1 MEMKQV
7 YIEQMYRMRMSVY
20 ERLDALK
27 SIIYNYVS
35 ENGGTVEI
43 PDEWEDADR
52 EIEHTCMAVM
62 NATESVVDAY
72 MNATESVVDAY
83 IEGIRTDGTGLVIWG
98 TRSDGDGET
107 GECPFDAILNA
118 VNVADFI
125 QKLEQIR
132 NRKEE

>member
-7 YIEQMYRMRMSVY
+7 Y
-20 ERLDALK
+20 LK
-27 SIIYNYVS
+27 NICKYNASIAEDLIMLKRQIWAYVD
-35 ENGGTVEI
+35 ENGGAVEI
-43 PDEWEDADR
+43 PDEWEDENR

-62 NATESVVDAY
+62 NDI
-72 MNATESVVDAY
+72 ESVVDAY

-98 TRSDGDGET
+98 TRTDGDGET

-125 QKLEQIR
+125 QKLEQIK

>member
-27 SIIYNYVS
+27 SIIHNYVS

-43 PDEWEDADR
+43 PDEWEDEDR
-52 EIEHTCMAVM
+52 EIDHTCMAVM
-62 NATESVVDAY
+62 ND
-72 MNATESVVDAY
+72 TESVVDAY

-98 TRSDGDGET
+98 TRTDGDGET

-125 QKLEQIR
+125 QKLEQNK